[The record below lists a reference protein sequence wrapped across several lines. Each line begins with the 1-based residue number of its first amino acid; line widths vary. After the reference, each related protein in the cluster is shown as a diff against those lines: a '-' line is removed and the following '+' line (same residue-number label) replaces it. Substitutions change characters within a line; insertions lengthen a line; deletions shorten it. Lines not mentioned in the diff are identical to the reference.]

1 VKTSQATMSTG
12 NPVPGYEKPVQK
24 YHPTVAFSERGEMS
38 LNIRPGAGHSF
49 GDLELGGR
57 FYSAQMINVHAVGLH
72 AIDNVRYD
80 GELHIHHYMFGDY
93 LHKGDMSHD
102 GSGKFMNV
110 IQEDHDSSIY
120 EDGYQ
125 GHGGDHGD
133 DHGGDHGGD
142 QHDGHRRLNT
152 SRRLDAFRGDTHID
166 ENVIGGPS
174 FQVITVIPLM
184 VTTNPGGDF
193 MDMLQPHDVTS
204 GEKAYMSHSDITNI
218 IDTSEFYEYR
228 GTLIYPPCSD
238 ETTHYI
244 VYTTPLK
251 VSQDQL
257 YTEFPTR
264 SGFDT
269 TPALVNRPNLELNKN
284 FVPMH
289 SLGSGASCSESAGG
303 SWTYADTHCWKTEY
317 PNCGGQK
324 QSPINIISEDA
335 LVEDAHEKDNFLSI
349 TKYHPVSQLVVK
361 HNGHALQVKDKLN
374 GISHL
379 GLGYVTVD
387 GQFYFLRQ
395 FHIHFPSEH
404 VIDGHQHAAELHLVH
419 QAQNHWGSTAFEN
432 NDILVTAIMFD
443 IGEKESPLLKQL
455 FLPDMIHFR
464 GVKNGWSRTIETP
477 VDLLRA
483 LGPVLKGDYFR
494 YSGSFTTPPCD
505 EVVKWFVFKTPL
517 SISTEQFEAFKAVF
531 PNPAN
536 ARPVLPMNGRLVNLN
551 SFQAPGETYTPV
563 VADFFLDRERTRNR
577 EKPTPYVILGGVI
590 GGIVLTILIM
600 FATFIKQDTS
610 AVSQSAGGLVASDS
624 VGRSRYGRM
633 SDRM

>member
-1 VKTSQATMSTG
+1 
-12 NPVPGYEKPVQK
+12 
-24 YHPTVAFSERGEMS
+24 
-38 LNIRPGAGHSF
+38 
-49 GDLELGGR
+49 
-57 FYSAQMINVHAVGLH
+57 
-72 AIDNVRYD
+72 
-80 GELHIHHYMFGDY
+80 
-93 LHKGDMSHD
+93 
-102 GSGKFMNV
+102 
-110 IQEDHDSSIY
+110 
-120 EDGYQ
+120 
-125 GHGGDHGD
+125 
-133 DHGGDHGGD
+133 
-142 QHDGHRRLNT
+142 
-152 SRRLDAFRGDTHID
+152 
-166 ENVIGGPS
+166 
-174 FQVITVIPLM
+174 
-184 VTTNPGGDF
+184 
-193 MDMLQPHDVTS
+193 
-204 GEKAYMSHSDITNI
+204 
-218 IDTSEFYEYR
+218 
-228 GTLIYPPCSD
+228 
-238 ETTHYI
+238 
-244 VYTTPLK
+244 
-251 VSQDQL
+251 
-257 YTEFPTR
+257 
-264 SGFDT
+264 
-269 TPALVNRPNLELNKN
+269 
-284 FVPMH
+284 
-289 SLGSGASCSESAGG
+289 
-303 SWTYADTHCWKTEY
+303 
-317 PNCGGQK
+317 
-324 QSPINIISEDA
+324 
-335 LVEDAHEKDNFLSI
+335 
-349 TKYHPVSQLVVK
+349 
-361 HNGHALQVKDKLN
+361 
-374 GISHL
+374 
-379 GLGYVTVD
+379 
-387 GQFYFLRQ
+387 
-395 FHIHFPSEH
+395 
-404 VIDGHQHAAELHLVH
+404 VH

-455 FLPDMIHFR
+455 FLPDMIHFS